1 MEFGLNDT
9 IHDCSPNKQLMTD
22 FDLMMILKS
31 KKNIYRRAGSDI
43 DVAKRNDDQILELL
57 ETMQQ
62 AAYQDRQLNRAN
74 KPATKKIALLK
85 HFLSQLIKKDL
96 QLPLLEHNVL
106 NVLADWISPL
116 PSKALP
122 CLQIREG
129 ILKMLGEFPTIEKSY
144 LKQSGIGKAVMYLY
158 KHPDETNANRRRA
171 GELIHGW
178 FRTIY
183 NVNTELKA
191 MSREERQQ
199 FEMKQ
204 MPANKRKTTDSLPS
218 AGCNQ
223 LDEALWLDKRPQ
235 EAYTSVTMQIKPE
248 SSPIMSS
255 PLKAL
260 VEFLRLIYAKC
271 YRKVVR
277 ECNQHIVLGISHT
290 QLRGELRARGAAY
303 AVVMIS
309 DDASTQPPATNT
321 ARSFGFNCCNSP
333 SFVAVTKPAVTA
345 SRSMSYAIRRLL
357 RAAMCVF
364 SWFVMPYSQCVSGR
378 IERRKLPPIEDPLL
392 LLSATVLAERIRK
405 REIRSEDVV
414 RAYIQRCQQVN
425 PLLNAIVED
434 RFEAA
439 LEEAQ
444 EVDRQLAKGT
454 LGPAEE
460 LARNKPL
467 LGLPVSIKESLAV
480 EGMSN
485 TAGRKLREKKVALS
499 DAPVVHQIKRAGGIV
514 LLVSN
519 TPELCL
525 CWETYNQCTGL
536 TRNPYNLQRTAGGS
550 SGGEAALIAA
560 AGSLLGVT
568 TDIAGSS
575 RLPAMFTGVFG
586 HKPSPYVVSPY
597 GHHPSC
603 DDENWGSFFT
613 PGAMCRYAEDLPL
626 LLEAMRDPEGTP
638 VTLHKPVPIGALKCY
653 YMENDGPSGLT
664 RPIDADIVQAIR
676 DVAAHL
682 NAQRVNLKRLRWTLD
697 ISVCK
702 MLRMKNVETIYSPQ
716 ANGKPDTTMKREVF
730 KYLLGMSQSDL
741 PSVMIGPMQHIVNN
755 YIPQSRLDFLDAQ
768 TEKLRKDFIDLLGTD
783 GVFIY
788 PGFPNTA
795 HRHYRIFHKLVDT
808 TYMMVFNTV
817 GLPAAS
823 CMVGFDREKLPI
835 GVQIVA
841 APGQDHL
848 IFAVAKEL
856 ERRFGGWV
864 APV

>member
-1 MEFGLNDT
+1 M
-9 IHDCSPNKQLMTD
+9 
-22 FDLMMILKS
+22 
-31 KKNIYRRAGSDI
+31 
-43 DVAKRNDDQILELL
+43 
-57 ETMQQ
+57 
-62 AAYQDRQLNRAN
+62 
-74 KPATKKIALLK
+74 KI
-85 HFLSQLIKKDL
+85 
-96 QLPLLEHNVL
+96 E
-106 NVLADWISPL
+106 
-116 PSKALP
+116 
-122 CLQIREG
+122 
-129 ILKMLGEFPTIEKSY
+129 
-144 LKQSGIGKAVMYLY
+144 
-158 KHPDETNANRRRA
+158 PD
-171 GELIHGW
+171 
-178 FRTIY
+178 
-183 NVNTELKA
+183 
-191 MSREERQQ
+191 
-199 FEMKQ
+199 
-204 MPANKRKTTDSLPS
+204 
-218 AGCNQ
+218 
-223 LDEALWLDKRPQ
+223 
-235 EAYTSVTMQIKPE
+235 
-248 SSPIMSS
+248 SSTMSS

-277 ECNQHIVLGISHT
+277 ECNQ
-290 QLRGELRARGAAY
+290 Q
-303 AVVMIS
+303 M
-309 DDASTQPPATNT
+309 
-321 ARSFGFNCCNSP
+321 SF
-333 SFVAVTKPAVTA
+333 
-345 SRSMSYAIRRLL
+345 AIRRLL

-364 SWFVMPYSQCVSGR
+364 SWFVMPYSQCVSSR
-378 IERRKLPPIEDPLL
+378 IERRKLPPIDNPLL
-392 LLSATVLAERIRK
+392 LLSATVLADRIRK
-405 REIRSEDVV
+405 GEVRSEDVV
-414 RAYIQRCQQVN
+414 RAYVHRCQQVN

-439 LEEAQ
+439 LEEAR
-444 EVDRQLAKGT
+444 EIDRLLAKGA
-454 LGPAEE
+454 LGTVEE
-460 LARNKPL
+460 LARTKPL

-485 TAGRKLREKKVALS
+485 TAGRLLAEKKVALS
-499 DAPVVHQIKRAGGIV
+499 DAPVVRQIKRAGAIV

-550 SGGEAALIAA
+550 SGGEAALISS
-560 AGSLLGVT
+560 AGSLMGVT

-613 PGAMCRYAEDLPL
+613 PGAMTRYAEDLPL
-626 LLEAMRDPEGTP
+626 LLEAMRDPDGAP
-638 VTLHKPVPIGALKCY
+638 VTLDKPVPLGAVKCY

-664 RPIDADIVQAIR
+664 RPIDPDIVHAIR

-716 ANGKPDTTMKREVF
+716 ANGKPDTTIKRELF
-730 KYLLGMSQSDL
+730 RYLLGMSKSDL

-755 YIPQSRLDFLDAQ
+755 YIPQSRLDFLDSQ

-864 APV
+864 PPS